1 MKRRK
6 NIIILLYYIYIAVW
20 RSALNQ
26 PQQPGVFE
34 VTYKADTADRDDLS
48 SFRGADLQ
56 HWTASI
62 RQKQVCTRAHARA
75 PSTPSFRYAFMSARL
90 QRMHSWIHT
99 KSPTQGC
106 TRMYTS
112 HGAVRY
118 KNRAVLLC
126 MRPRWAEQSIKV
138 CVRVP
143 QKIYIYFKKYIL
155 WLLLFSQCKMRL
167 RTQGSNAATYTHHG
181 VVRLDTRCNAFAPPG
196 DALLSLT
203 LSLPLPLS
211 VSLSPLWDA
220 GVWLQLSSHSCW
232 ALLSCAHG
240 TAELSFWNRCCSC
253 CCCCCVTSPG
263 GNGNIFCCN
272 ILNLYLHF
280 FLKRKKKKCHAAR
293 MQRTVWSVSTAKLFV
308 VDCHLS
314 TRLGTFSPSL
324 SLFCLLLHPKCWW
337 HFFSLSDPSSPCRPS
352 YPSCRCL
359 SPNLHSNQS
368 THGPLSAAGGDRG
381 LCFCHFCALEGKQPN
396 ARWGCTWTIWRS
408 FLFPAFGGIA
418 QFVEGERLHYF
429 TGEEL
434 LRIFFSFL
442 DAKWQHEWGSYS
454 AKMRGGVLCPAC
466 HSF

>member
-1 MKRRK
+1 MSRAINQSVREGPSK
-6 NIIILLYYIYIAVW
+6 NIYIF
-20 RSALNQ
+20 L
-26 PQQPGVFE
+26 
-34 VTYKADTADRDDLS
+34 
-48 SFRGADLQ
+48 
-56 HWTASI
+56 
-62 RQKQVCTRAHARA
+62 
-75 PSTPSFRYAFMSARL
+75 
-90 QRMHSWIHT
+90 
-99 KSPTQGC
+99 
-106 TRMYTS
+106 
-112 HGAVRY
+112 
-118 KNRAVLLC
+118 
-126 MRPRWAEQSIKV
+126 
-138 CVRVP
+138 
-143 QKIYIYFKKYIL
+143 KKYIL

-314 TRLGTFSPSL
+314 TRLGTFSLSL